1 MKTYTIKT
9 NDAEYEYLAKNKKVA
24 TLVCLILGK
33 GMYGAKSK
41 GHEIPI
47 LFHHSNSWFK
57 EKFKEPLMVAVGK
70 HKKEIKESMMTVK
83 RISDNNEPE
92 VDLVSD
98 AQIFLR
104 TEK

>member
-1 MKTYTIKT
+1 
-9 NDAEYEYLAKNKKVA
+9 
-24 TLVCLILGK
+24 
-33 GMYGAKSK
+33 
-41 GHEIPI
+41 
-47 LFHHSNSWFK
+47 
-57 EKFKEPLMVAVGK
+57 MVAVGK